1 MCEYI
6 GEIVFLIVSFV
17 FIFFFND
24 VKTPFEQFIGGRM
37 PIFGPTESRANCNL
51 NPPCSQPRQEIQ
63 SEQQDYITDESYA
76 QHNNLENFATDSAT
90 KCFSCEAQ
98 AGYKGNN
105 TKCFSCEAQ
114 MGEAGQQKK
123 CFSCGSTLLDNTD
136 SAFMASCPNCDKKD
150 NANLN
155 DVGNYFLLD

>member
-1 MCEYI
+1 M
-6 GEIVFLIVSFV
+6 VQHKKRV
-17 FIFFFND
+17 
-24 VKTPFEQFIGGRM
+24 
-37 PIFGPTESRANCNL
+37 NCSL
-51 NPPCSQPRQEIQ
+51 NPPCNKSRQEIKLEPQ
-63 SEQQDYITDESYA
+63 NEVLEQEVEQENVE
-76 QHNNLENFATDSAT
+76 QENVENFGLDSAT